1 MPWLERLAAKNPK
14 PRLGS
19 PGAYILA
26 ALFIAVAGG
35 ARIAVD
41 GWLVGVPFLTFFP
54 AIFAAAYFGGFGP
67 GLLAVA
73 LAVLFSWFILIPPY
87 DSLLFA
93 SASGALALIL
103 FVCTSVAFCIT
114 IHGFH
119 VAVSRLR
126 DAREREHEF
135 AQLLEQRVADQTS
148 ELREKTEELD
158 AANQRLRAE
167 MAERERAEAVA
178 RQAQKLEAV
187 GQLTGGLAHDFNNLL
202 TVIMGNLEIARQRQ
216 GKQEPDTER
225 FLGNAMQGA
234 ERAAV
239 LTHRL
244 LAFSR
249 QQTLAPAPVDLNALV
264 KGMSELI
271 RRTLGEAID
280 IEIVLAGGLWR
291 TFCDPHELETALLN
305 LVVNARDA
313 MPDGGKLT
321 IETGNAYLDD
331 EYARL
336 HAEVQVGQYVMI
348 AVTDT
353 GIGMDEETCQR
364 VFEPFFTTKEAGRGT
379 GLGLSM
385 VFGFVKQSGGHIKV
399 YSELGQGS
407 CLKLYFPR
415 LRADLQQSNTVTP
428 AEAPLRG
435 ATGCT
440 VLVAEDDNGV
450 RSFIVHSL
458 RELGYG
464 VCEAADGSSALEMVQ
479 AEPKLDLLLSDVG
492 LPRMNGRK
500 LAEAA
505 QRLRPGLKVLFM
517 TGYTRNAI
525 VHGGR
530 LDPDVALL
538 PKPFTAAMLA
548 RQVIAVLEGRAGR
561 SCPGK

>member
-1 MPWLERLAAKNPK
+1 
-14 PRLGS
+14 
-19 PGAYILA
+19 
-26 ALFIAVAGG
+26 
-35 ARIAVD
+35 
-41 GWLVGVPFLTFFP
+41 
-54 AIFAAAYFGGFGP
+54 
-67 GLLAVA
+67 
-73 LAVLFSWFILIPPY
+73 
-87 DSLLFA
+87 
-93 SASGALALIL
+93 
-103 FVCTSVAFCIT
+103 
-114 IHGFH
+114 
-119 VAVSRLR
+119 
-126 DAREREHEF
+126 
-135 AQLLEQRVADQTS
+135 
-148 ELREKTEELD
+148 
-158 AANQRLRAE
+158 
-167 MAERERAEAVA
+167 
-178 RQAQKLEAV
+178 
-187 GQLTGGLAHDFNNLL
+187 
-202 TVIMGNLEIARQRQ
+202 
-216 GKQEPDTER
+216 
-225 FLGNAMQGA
+225 
-234 ERAAV
+234 
-239 LTHRL
+239 
-244 LAFSR
+244 
-249 QQTLAPAPVDLNALV
+249 
-264 KGMSELI
+264 MSELI
-271 RRTLGEAID
+271 RRTLSKAID

-336 HAEVQVGQYVMI
+336 HAEVQAGQYVMI

-353 GIGMDEETCQR
+353 GIGMDEEICQR

-458 RELGYG
+458 WELGYG
-464 VCEAADGSSALEMVQ
+464 VCEAADGSSALEMLQ
-479 AEPKLDLLLSDVG
+479 AEPKVDLLLSDVG

-548 RQVIAVLEGRAGR
+548 RKVIEVLEGRAGR
-561 SCPGK
+561 SHPEK